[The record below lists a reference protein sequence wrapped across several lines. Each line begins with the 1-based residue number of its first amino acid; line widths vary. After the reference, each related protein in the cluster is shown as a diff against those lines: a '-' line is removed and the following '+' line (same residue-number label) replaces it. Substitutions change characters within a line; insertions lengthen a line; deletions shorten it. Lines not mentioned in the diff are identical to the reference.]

1 MTEAQASATPQPSA
15 SGVLARTPLAHLY
28 VYLSERRLTGTLVL
42 RPADGPEASLY
53 IRGGHALRIH
63 TTEPAHYLGRV
74 LTDLGFVN
82 EHQLRLSL
90 ERMKAERK
98 QHGQILIE
106 SGFIRESQLAEGLL
120 QQANRKLRAIFR
132 LAPATTYAYYADVD
146 LVASA
151 STDSPI
157 AIDLLPVTWRAINE
171 YPNWDTVNA
180 TLQRIGAGRVQLAR
194 GADLSRCEL
203 LHDEAAAALALKTAR
218 TVDELADLGLLDART
233 CQLLVYFLLITKQV
247 DVIGAVVTD
256 EDPTSQ
262 RFARHSSIPAGPP
275 SSAPDAMPG
284 SGRITASSGVPG
296 VSSGT
301 MPIATPSS
309 ASGAA
314 APAER
319 RVEIERVASSL
330 ESLDFF
336 ELLGVERTVTGPEVS
351 KAFMA
356 LAKRWH
362 PDRLPAELA
371 DLKATCASIFAK
383 INEAHATLS
392 NDEKRAQYV
401 AQGGRSSS
409 TSVVDS
415 AVASSL
421 TAAAAFQKAEF
432 FLGRG
437 DLAEAER
444 LARQAIELDANA
456 PEIQALAAWIDGS
469 KVSAPPRVVEDAV
482 VRLSRALEAS
492 DSMERAFV
500 WRATLLK
507 KLGRLTE
514 AVSDFKRAVELNPH
528 NIDAAREV
536 RIYNM
541 RQSKDDPLG
550 GGVASSSASTNLLRR
565 LLKK

>member
-53 IRGGHALRIH
+53 IRDGHALRIH

-74 LTDLGFVN
+74 LTDLGFMN
-82 EHQLRLSL
+82 EHQLRMSL

-106 SGFIRESQLAEGLL
+106 SGFIREAQLAEGLL

-146 LVASA
+146 LVGAA

-180 TLQRIGAGRVQLAR
+180 TLQRVGSGRVQLAR
-194 GADLSRCEL
+194 GADLGRCEF
-203 LHDEAAAALALKTAR
+203 LHDEAAAAIALKSAR

-256 EDPTSQ
+256 EDPSSQ
-262 RFARHSSIPAGPP
+262 RFARQSSIPVGPP
-275 SSAPDAMPG
+275 SSTPDAMPG
-284 SGRITASSGVPG
+284 SGRLSAPSVIPG
-296 VSSGT
+296 VTSGT

-309 ASGAA
+309 SSGVS
-314 APAER
+314 PSER

-330 ESLDFF
+330 ESLDHF
-336 ELLGVERTVTGPEVS
+336 ELLGVDRTVTGPEVS

-401 AQGGRSSS
+401 AQGGRASS

-444 LARQAIELDANA
+444 LALQALELDANA

-469 KVSAPPRVVEDAV
+469 KASAPPRVVEDSV
-482 VRLSRALEAS
+482 VRLSRALESS

-507 KLGRLTE
+507 KLGRLSE

-536 RIYNM
+536 RLYNM

-550 GGVASSSASTNLLRR
+550 GGVPSSSASTSLLRR

>member
-1 MTEAQASATPQPSA
+1 MPEANVKANPTPSAT
-15 SGVLARTPLAHLY
+15 GVLARTPLAHLY

-53 IRGGHALRIH
+53 IREGHALRIH

-74 LTDLGFVN
+74 LTDLGFMN
-82 EHQLRLSL
+82 EHQLRMSL
-90 ERMKAERK
+90 ERMKVERK

-106 SGFIRESQLAEGLL
+106 AGFIKEAQLAEGLR

-132 LAPATTYAYYADVD
+132 LAPATTYSYYADAD
-146 LVASA
+146 LVGAA

-171 YPNWDTVNA
+171 YPNWDIVQA
-180 TLQRIGAGRVQLAR
+180 TLQRIGSGRVQLAR
-194 GADLSRCEL
+194 NADLSRCEL

-218 TVDELADLGLLDART
+218 SVDELAELGLLDGRT

-247 DVIGAVVTD
+247 DALGAAVTD

-262 RFARHSSIPAGPP
+262 RFARHSSIPSGPASTP
-275 SSAPDAMPG
+275 PDSGSRSVPPAPGA
-284 SGRITASSGVPG
+284 
-296 VSSGT
+296 SSGT

-309 ASGAA
+309 SMVAGS
-314 APAER
+314 PSER
-319 RVEIERVASSL
+319 RVEIERVAASVDR
-330 ESLDFF
+330 LDYF
-336 ELLGVERTVTGPEVS
+336 ELLGVERTATGAEVS
-351 KAFMA
+351 KAFMG

-371 DLKATCASIFAK
+371 DLKVTCATVFAK
-383 INEAHATLS
+383 LNEAHATLS
-392 NDEKRAQYV
+392 NDEKRAAYLE
-401 AQGGRSSS
+401 QGGRASSAS
-409 TSVVDS
+409 SVDS

-432 FLGRG
+432 FLARG
-437 DLAEAER
+437 DVGEAER
-444 LARQAIELDANA
+444 LARQALDLDGRA
-456 PEIQALAAWIDGS
+456 PEIQALVAWIDGS
-469 KVSAPPRVVEDAV
+469 KAGVPNRIIEDAV

-492 DSMERAFV
+492 DSMEKAFV
-500 WRATLLK
+500 WRGTLLK
-507 KLGRLTE
+507 KLGRNGE
-514 AVSDFKRAVELNPH
+514 AVSDFKRAVDFNPH

-536 RIYNM
+536 RLFNM
-541 RQSKDDPLG
+541 RQGKDDPTA
-550 GGVASSSASTNLLRR
+550 GGVPSSSASTNLLRR

>member
-1 MTEAQASATPQPSA
+1 MTEAQPSATLQPSA

-53 IRGGHALRIH
+53 IRDGHALRIH

-82 EHQLRLSL
+82 ERQLHLSL
-90 ERMKAERK
+90 ERMKADRK
-98 QHGQILIE
+98 QHGQVLIE
-106 SGFIRESQLAEGLL
+106 AGFIRESQLAEGLR

-146 LVASA
+146 LVGAA

-171 YPNWDTVNA
+171 HPNWDTVNA
-180 TLQRIGAGRVQLAR
+180 TLQRVGSGRVQLAR
-194 GADLSRCEL
+194 RADLGRCEF
-203 LHDEAAAALALKTAR
+203 LHDEAAAALAMKSAR
-218 TVDELADLGLLDART
+218 TVDGLADLGLLDSRT
-233 CQLLVYFLLITKQV
+233 CQLLVYFLLITKQL
-247 DVIGAVVTD
+247 DVIGAAVAV
-256 EDPTSQ
+256 EDPSSQ
-262 RFARHSSIPAGPP
+262 RFARQSSIPVGPP
-275 SSAPDAMPG
+275 NSQPEPMPS
-284 SGRITASSGVPG
+284 SGRAPAAGGVAG
-296 VSSGT
+296 ATSGT

-309 ASGAA
+309 VTGAA
-314 APAER
+314 PSER

-330 ESLDFF
+330 DSLDYF
-336 ELLGVERTVTGPEVS
+336 ELLGLDRGASGADAT
-351 KAFMA
+351 KAFMS

-362 PDRLPAELA
+362 PDRLPPELA
-371 DLKATCASIFAK
+371 DLKATCASIFARL
-383 INEAHATLS
+383 NDAHATLS
-392 NDEKRAQYV
+392 SDEKRALYL
-401 AQGGRSSS
+401 AQGARASS

-444 LARQAIELDANA
+444 LARQALELDASA
-456 PEIQALAAWIDGS
+456 PEIQALVAWIDGS
-469 KVSAPPRVVEDAV
+469 KASSATRVVEDAV

-507 KLGRLTE
+507 KLGRITE
-514 AVSDFKRAVELNPH
+514 AVSDFKSAVELNPH

-536 RIYNM
+536 RLYNM

-550 GGVASSSASTNLLRR
+550 GGVPSSSASTNLLRR

>member
-15 SGVLARTPLAHLY
+15 TGVLARTPLAHLY

-53 IRGGHALRIH
+53 IRDGHALRIH

-74 LTDLGFVN
+74 LTDLGFMN
-82 EHQLRLSL
+82 EHQLRMSL

-106 SGFIRESQLAEGLL
+106 SGFIREAQLAEGLL

-180 TLQRIGAGRVQLAR
+180 TLQRVGAGRVQLAR
-194 GADLSRCEL
+194 SADLSRCEL
-203 LHDEAAAALALKTAR
+203 LHDEAAAALALKSAR

-247 DVIGAVVTD
+247 DVIGALVTD

-284 SGRITASSGVPG
+284 SGRISAASSVAGVA
-296 VSSGT
+296 SGT

-309 ASGAA
+309 ASGASS
-314 APAER
+314 PAER

-330 ESLDFF
+330 ESLDHF
-336 ELLGVERTVTGPEVS
+336 ELLGVTRSVTGPEVS

-362 PDRLPAELA
+362 PDRLPPELA
-371 DLKATCASIFAK
+371 DLKPTCAAIFAK
-383 INEAHATLS
+383 LNEAHATLS
-392 NDEKRAQYV
+392 SDEKRAQYV
-401 AQGGRSSS
+401 AQGGRASS

-444 LARQAIELDANA
+444 LARQALELDASA

-469 KVSAPPRVVEDAV
+469 KANAPPRVVEDAV

-536 RIYNM
+536 RLYNM

-550 GGVASSSASTNLLRR
+550 GGVPSSSASTSLLRR

>member
-1 MTEAQASATPQPSA
+1 MPEANVKANPTPSAT
-15 SGVLARTPLAHLY
+15 GVLARTPLAHLY

-53 IRGGHALRIH
+53 IREGHALRIH

-74 LTDLGFVN
+74 LTDLGFMN
-82 EHQLRLSL
+82 EHQLRMSL
-90 ERMKAERK
+90 ERMKVEKK

-106 SGFIRESQLAEGLL
+106 AGFIKEAQLAEGLR

-132 LAPATTYAYYADVD
+132 LAPATTYAYYADAD
-146 LVASA
+146 LVGAA

-171 YPNWDTVNA
+171 YPNWDIVHA

-194 GADLSRCEL
+194 NSDLSRCEL
-203 LHDEAAAALALKTAR
+203 LHDEAAAAIALKTAR
-218 TVDELADLGLLDART
+218 SVDELADLGLLDGRT

-247 DVIGAVVTD
+247 DVLGAVVTD

-262 RFARHSSIPAGPP
+262 RFARHSSIPSGP
-275 SSAPDAMPG
+275 
-284 SGRITASSGVPG
+284 ASSPPDSGSRSIPPAPG
-296 VSSGT
+296 ATSGT

-309 ASGAA
+309 STIATS
-314 APAER
+314 PAER

-330 ESLDFF
+330 ESLDYF
-336 ELLGVERTVTGPEVS
+336 ELLGVERTVTGAEAS
-351 KAFMA
+351 KAFMG

-371 DLKATCASIFAK
+371 DLKATCATVFAK
-383 INEAHATLS
+383 LNEAHATLS
-392 NDEKRAQYV
+392 NDEKRAAYV
-401 AQGGRSSS
+401 AQGGRASAP
-409 TSVVDS
+409 SVDA

-432 FLGRG
+432 FLSRG
-437 DLAEAER
+437 DLGEAER
-444 LARQAIELDANA
+444 LARQALELDARA
-456 PEIQALAAWIDGS
+456 PEIQALVAWIDGS
-469 KVSAPPRVVEDAV
+469 KAGVPNRVVDDAV
-482 VRLSRALEAS
+482 VRLSRAIEAS
-492 DSMERAFV
+492 DAMEKAFV
-500 WRATLLK
+500 WRGTLLK
-507 KLGRLTE
+507 KLGRNAE
-514 AVSDFKRAVELNPH
+514 AVSDFKRAVDLNPH

-536 RIYNM
+536 RLFNM
-541 RQSKDDPLG
+541 RQSKDDPTA
-550 GGVASSSASTNLLRR
+550 GGVPSSSASTNLLRR